1 MPSKNLLEA
10 VASVNNLEQ
19 KKAELRA
26 KYKMEVQRIQDAA
39 SAVTRKLDT
48 ARTHAVMSSAPNLV
62 KALGLSPLL
71 NITLASIQENPELQE
86 RLSNASSFD
95 AVFDD
100 FTFAMNCVA
109 DYLYKHD
116 EITMQ
121 ISKFV
126 EDELKIKH
134 GKID

>member
-1 MPSKNLLEA
+1 MASKNLLAAIED
-10 VASVNNLEQ
+10 VNNLEQ

-26 KYKMEVQRIQDAA
+26 KYKMEVQRMQDAA

-62 KALGLSPLL
+62 KALGLSQLL
-71 NITLASIQENPELQE
+71 NITVASIQQNQELQDK
-86 RLSNASSFD
+86 LNDAKSFD
-95 AVFDD
+95 VVFED
-100 FTFAMNCVA
+100 FSFAMNCVA

-126 EDELKIKH
+126 EDELKLKH
-134 GKID
+134 GNID